1 MVDALYISES
11 DVARLVTIHDA
22 IDALDE
28 CFAHWPAVRSENLP
42 RGRARLP
49 GGAFNLL
56 GAGYSLKSVF
66 GVKAYFA
73 APGGARFHVMLYSAA
88 SGALLAMIEADLF
101 GQMRTGA
108 ASGIATRL
116 LARRESSRLAVIG
129 AGQQA
134 LAQVAAIAAV
144 RPIRSVSVFSRSAEH
159 RSAFADRIERDLEIE
174 ARPADHAESCVV
186 GADIVTTITKSPEP
200 VCMGAWLSAGVH
212 VNAAGANAANRRELD
227 RAAVVKADARFTD
240 STVQAR
246 LEAGEFID
254 LVEAGQLAWDSI
266 DEIGDLASGK
276 AAGRRSE
283 RDITLF
289 KSLGLG
295 IEDVAFAELVY
306 RRALEQGV
314 AGKLA
319 I

>member
-1 MVDALYISES
+1 MV
-11 DVARLVTIHDA
+11 
-22 IDALDE
+22 
-28 CFAHWPAVRSENLP
+28 
-42 RGRARLP
+42 
-49 GGAFNLL
+49 
-56 GAGYSLKSVF
+56 
-66 GVKAYFA
+66 
-73 APGGARFHVMLYSAA
+73 
-88 SGALLAMIEADLF
+88 
-101 GQMRTGA
+101 
-108 ASGIATRL
+108 
-116 LARRESSRLAVIG
+116 
-129 AGQQA
+129 
-134 LAQVAAIAAV
+134 
-144 RPIRSVSVFSRSAEH
+144 
-159 RSAFADRIERDLEIE
+159 
-174 ARPADHAESCVV
+174 
-186 GADIVTTITKSPEP
+186 ADIVTTITKSPEP

-314 AGKLA
+314 AGKLT

>member
-1 MVDALYISES
+1 MNALYITET

-28 CFAHWPAVRSENLP
+28 CFAHWRELRSENLP

-56 GAGYSLKSVF
+56 GAGYSLKKVF
-66 GVKAYFA
+66 GLKAYFA
-73 APGGARFHVMLYSAA
+73 APGGARFHVMLYSAE

-101 GQMRTGA
+101 GQLRTGA

-116 LARRESSRLAVIG
+116 LARPDASSLAVIG

-134 LAQVAAIAAV
+134 FAQVAAIAAV
-144 RPIRSVSVFSRSAEH
+144 RPIRSVSIFSRSAER
-159 RSAFADRIERDLEIE
+159 RSAFARRIERELNIE
-174 ARPADHAESCVV
+174 AVPADSADSCVG

-200 VCMGAWLSAGVH
+200 VCLGAWLSPGVH

-227 RAAVVKADARFTD
+227 QATILRADARFTD
-240 STVQAR
+240 SIAQAR

-254 LVEAGQLAWDSI
+254 RVAAGQLAWEDVG
-266 DEIGDLASGK
+266 EIGDLASG
-276 AAGRRSE
+276 ATPGRRSE
-283 RDITLF
+283 RAITLYQ
-289 KSLGLG
+289 SLGLG
-295 IEDVAFAELVY
+295 IEDVAFAALLQ
-306 RRALEQGV
+306 RRAIERGV
-314 AGKLA
+314 EGRLN